1 MMMGC
6 RLTRFPILVVAWLA
20 SAGAAAQSAWVSDQF
35 EVTLRTGPST
45 NNAIERMLP
54 SGTELE
60 VIEEDPDNGYSRVR
74 TRGGT
79 EGWVLTRYLM
89 SEPSAREQLET
100 LTRQLTSANAEG
112 ESMTSQL
119 SAIRGQHETATRT
132 IRDLERDNAALR
144 AEIESISEKAANTL
158 AIDRQNKELQQKLT
172 DAEIQVSVL
181 EQEKDRLVS
190 QSTRNWFITGAL
202 VLLGGILLG
211 LILPR
216 MRLQRRSRY
225 DRF

>member
-1 MMMGC
+1 MSRWPVLAIAC
-6 RLTRFPILVVAWLA
+6 LV
-20 SAGAAAQSAWVSDQF
+20 GTNAAAQSAWVSDQF

-45 NNAIERMLP
+45 GNAIERMLS

-60 VIEEDPDNGYSRVR
+60 ILEQDPESGYSRVR

-79 EGWVLTRYLM
+79 EGWVLSRYLM

-112 ESMTSQL
+112 ESMSSQL
-119 SAIRGQHETATRT
+119 SAIRGQHESATRT
-132 IRDLERDNAALR
+132 IQELERDNAALR
-144 AEIESISEKAANTL
+144 AEIDSITEKAANTL
-158 AIDRQNKELQQKLT
+158 AIDRQNQELQQKLT

-181 EQEKDRLVS
+181 EQEKDQLVT
-190 QSTRNWFITGAL
+190 QSNRNWFITGAL
-202 VLLGGILLG
+202 VVLGGIVLG
-211 LILPR
+211 LVLPR
-216 MRLQRRSRY
+216 MRFQRRSRY